1 MRAVMDRTAPKRFA
15 HSNRPARTVAGPPRH
30 RKAVAGGRGS
40 RIRTCDLQYPKLPR
54 YQAAPYP
61 AGSRHWI
68 AFSPAP
74 SKRRGQSMRF
84 AENRA
89 ADTVACLDTEAAGD
103 AGIDFEDRADR
114 EYGRDEV
121 IGHRLGI
128 FGDAYDPP
136 VA

>member
-1 MRAVMDRTAPKRFA
+1 MRAVMDRTAPKSFP
-15 HSNRPARTVAGPPRH
+15 HSTRPARTVAGPPRH

-68 AFSPAP
+68 AFSPSP
-74 SKRRGQSMRF
+74 SKRRTFVPSVRFF

-89 ADTVACLDTEAAGD
+89 ADMVTRLDAEASRHPA
-103 AGIDFEDRADR
+103 IDFEDRAD
-114 EYGRDEV
+114 
-121 IGHRLGI
+121 
-128 FGDAYDPP
+128 
-136 VA
+136 